1 MWILDSTY
9 LPSSYAL
16 RVNLL
21 TLLSLLV
28 PDQVI
33 PVDNIKS
40 AVALDWDHNSNS
52 IFWTDV
58 ERDTVNRAFLNGSSQ
73 TVIVGSNLSK

>member
-1 MWILDSTY
+1 MHFYRTNLNLIIL
-9 LPSSYAL
+9 AA
-16 RVNLL
+16 
-21 TLLSLLV
+21 
-28 PDQVI
+28 DQVI

-58 ERDTVNRAFLNGSSQ
+58 EKDTINRAFLNGSHQ
-73 TVIVGSNLSK
+73 TVIVGSNLSKLS